1 MKEVEEL
8 IKSLKSY
15 KERLKSP
22 LTKKRVKLKE
32 RYTITGDII
41 SYRICPRQYGLY
53 RFYGFAPSNPTQ
65 EWYGS
70 IIHRLLKRL
79 HTIYRLKKKIVKDER
94 EIEELFNS
102 IEISME
108 SEGRRPSSPK
118 AREKALQVII
128 TFCKRFG
135 EELIPKIKEAE
146 LRLLKEMDSYILYGI
161 VDAVL
166 KDGEYEI
173 WDYKGME
180 RPDPQKPYG
189 RKKIEL
195 YKKQLFV
202 YGYLF
207 KERNGTYPKR
217 GVLMFLNELLKK
229 DGDPFFEV
237 KFDAKETVE
246 EVEDFIR
253 EFSEIVKEI
262 ERSKEENRWE
272 LPEEIDERVCNQCD
286 FRFDCNGYLN
296 LQNRRKIV

>member
-1 MKEVEEL
+1 MEEVERL
-8 IKSLKSY
+8 IEKLKKY
-15 KERLKSP
+15 RERIERP
-22 LTKKRVKLKE
+22 LTKKKVKLKE

-41 SYRICPRQYGLY
+41 SYKICPRQYGLY
-53 RFYGFAPSNPTQ
+53 KFYGFSPSNPTQ

-79 HTIYRLKKKIVKDER
+79 HTTYRIEKRIVKDER
-94 EIEELFNS
+94 EIEKLFNL

-108 SEGRRPSSPK
+108 SEGRRASSPK

-128 TFCKRFG
+128 TFCKKYG

-146 LRLLKEMDSYILYGI
+146 LRLLKEMDNYILYGI

-166 KDGEYEI
+166 NNEEYEI

-180 RPDPQKPYG
+180 RPDPKKPSG
-189 RKKIEL
+189 KKKIEL

-207 KERNGTYPKR
+207 KERNGNYPKK
-217 GVLMFLNELLKK
+217 GVLMFLNELLKEK
-229 DGDPFFEV
+229 GEPFLEIE
-237 KFDAKETVE
+237 FDRKETIR

-262 ERSKEENRWE
+262 EKSKEENRWE
-272 LPEEIDERVCNQCD
+272 LPKEIDEKVCKQCD
-286 FRFDCNGYLN
+286 FKFDCERFRNSL
-296 LQNRRKIV
+296 